1 MTPERFLLPVSMG
14 TAPFENL
21 TCNLLNDK
29 SLSAHAEDFQWMSA
43 LTVGTHSVCSVNVPS
58 RQITTEGEEL
68 PLASAGTWATGW
80 GLLVCCLA
88 ALGFLLGNSTQWH
101 WLLAVCTTAHGHRAF
116 GPQRQEWGGPGV
128 CAEVGSQQGSALLW
142 FSVLLA
148 WGPAPL
154 PPLWGCVACHSQH
167 LLTVPGGIAAK
178 HRYIGKCRWLHVC
191 YGVCWTWSENQVAVL
206 TTGVLMVERSP
217 EECDMCHAAGLHRM
231 YCKREQGTY
240 SLPFCVF

>member
-1 MTPERFLLPVSMG
+1 LTPERFLLLASMG

-128 CAEVGSQQGSALLW
+128 CAEVGSQQGSALLCLRLVV
-142 FSVLLA
+142 FCAPGLGPSSPATSVGLCCLSQ
-148 WGPAPL
+148 PAP
-154 PPLWGCVACHSQH
+154 AHSAWRNCSQ
-167 LLTVPGGIAAK
+167 A
-178 HRYIGKCRWLHVC
+178 
-191 YGVCWTWSENQVAVL
+191 
-206 TTGVLMVERSP
+206 
-217 EECDMCHAAGLHRM
+217 
-231 YCKREQGTY
+231 
-240 SLPFCVF
+240 